1 MEIKLHNEKTKDKI
15 SMRDAFGLALLSN
28 AENNQKI
35 YAVSADTENSMCITQ
50 MARKY
55 PNRVLNVGIG
65 EQNMALTAV
74 GLATC
79 GAKVFMASYS
89 TFTSMRILEQLR
101 TYIAY
106 SNLDVKIIAGMGGLS
121 GSMEGYTHQGIEEVS
136 IIRSIPNMKLIVAA
150 DACST
155 EEIINVISESDGPV
169 YVSIGR
175 YEGEK
180 IFDLYSFEMGKGNI
194 LRYHDKS
201 AASIFCNGPILSR
214 VLQVESVLSDRGC
227 LVNVIEMP
235 CVKPLD
241 EKLVIEEAKRV
252 GKIVVIEE
260 GTVIGGLGGAICEC
274 VSFEYPI
281 PVLRIGINDFFTGA
295 GPYDEL
301 LDEVGFSV
309 EKMTKKIIEFVE
321 KRSIM
326 VFIK

>member
-1 MEIKLHNEKTKDKI
+1 MEIKLHNKKTKDKI

-28 AENNQKI
+28 AENNKKI

-50 MARKY
+50 MAHKY
-55 PNRVLNVGIG
+55 PDRVLNVGIG
-65 EQNMALTAV
+65 EQNMALAAV
-74 GLATC
+74 GLAAC
-79 GAKVFMASYS
+79 GAKVFIASYS

-101 TYIAY
+101 TYIAH

-150 DACST
+150 DVCST
-155 EEIINVISESDGPV
+155 EEILNVISECDDPV

-175 YEGEK
+175 FEGEK
-180 IFDLYSFEMGKGNI
+180 IFDSYRFEMGKGNV

-201 AASIFCNGPILSR
+201 DVSILCNGPILSR
-214 VLQVESVLSDRGC
+214 VLQVERELSDRGYSAS
-227 LVNVIEMP
+227 VIEIP

-274 VSFEYPI
+274 VSMDYPI
-281 PVLRIGINDFFTGA
+281 PVLRVGVNDCFTGA

-309 EKMTKKIIEFVE
+309 EKMTQKIVEFV
-321 KRSIM
+321 KR
-326 VFIK
+326 KAYNE